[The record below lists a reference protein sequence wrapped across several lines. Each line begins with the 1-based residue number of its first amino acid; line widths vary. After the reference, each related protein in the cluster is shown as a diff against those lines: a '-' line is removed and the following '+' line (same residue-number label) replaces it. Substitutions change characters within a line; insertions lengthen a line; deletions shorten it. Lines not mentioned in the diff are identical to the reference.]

1 MKYIFCLMKIYAFA
15 VLTNIVTIVYNND
28 VRRTIFLLTT
38 VVFDAKSAHGGVLRI
53 WFSTKAYVWLSY
65 IRQLCAASFWTSKK
79 SQCVLNTGR
88 GNAAVPTISL
98 SLTQVKMIA
107 DNDRFK
113 PIFSN
118 RRIGAAKEINTTANK
133 KEQQKFETRILI
145 VNAPFFMAANK
156 R

>member
-1 MKYIFCLMKIYAFA
+1 MCSI
-15 VLTNIVTIVYNND
+15 
-28 VRRTIFLLTT
+28 LLN
-38 VVFDAKSAHGGVLRI
+38 L
-53 WFSTKAYVWLSY
+53 
-65 IRQLCAASFWTSKK
+65 KK

-133 KEQQKFETRILI
+133 KTAKVRNSYL
-145 VNAPFFMAANK
+145 K
-156 R
+156 C

>member
-1 MKYIFCLMKIYAFA
+1 M
-15 VLTNIVTIVYNND
+15 
-28 VRRTIFLLTT
+28 
-38 VVFDAKSAHGGVLRI
+38 
-53 WFSTKAYVWLSY
+53 
-65 IRQLCAASFWTSKK
+65 
-79 SQCVLNTGR
+79 LNTGR

-133 KEQQKFETRILI
+133 KNSKNSKLVFKMLMRRFSWLQIDSGGKI
-145 VNAPFFMAANK
+145 
-156 R
+156 

>member
-1 MKYIFCLMKIYAFA
+1 M
-15 VLTNIVTIVYNND
+15 
-28 VRRTIFLLTT
+28 
-38 VVFDAKSAHGGVLRI
+38 
-53 WFSTKAYVWLSY
+53 
-65 IRQLCAASFWTSKK
+65 
-79 SQCVLNTGR
+79 LNTGR

-133 KEQQKFETRILI
+133 KQQIIRENIQHISTEKQQKFKARI
-145 VNAPFFMAANK
+145 
-156 R
+156 